1 MNNYIL
7 YILLILL
14 KKYIYLFK
22 MSKDV
27 KIQNYE
33 KVKNYYIILI
43 LYNIARCYNE
53 SNTFF
58 A

>member
-1 MNNYIL
+1 
-7 YILLILL
+7 
-14 KKYIYLFK
+14 

-33 KVKNYYIILI
+33 KVNNYYIILI